1 MNSPASNI
9 DVARV
14 EAKLTEHIKEY
25 TMHRQEYLERQAH
38 QDVAH
43 ENNMKAIAELT
54 SATKDVVDAWAVAN
68 GFQKFIKWLGGF
80 GIVGVLGLWIA
91 DMFKSTTG

>member
-25 TMHRQEYLERQAH
+25 TMHRQEYLERQAY